1 MELQLVIF
9 KLGNE
14 SFGVEIAT
22 VESIIKMQTITR
34 LPQAPGFVEG
44 IINLRGK
51 ILPVVDLRK
60 RLGIDLT
67 EITKDSRMVVVALAG
82 TTVAMIVDQVNE
94 VLRIN
99 DEIVEVPPSIS
110 QSVDSRFIEG
120 IAKIN
125 QELVILLNLSKIL
138 NTSETSVLE
147 SFAGVPA

>member
-34 LPQAPGFVEG
+34 LPQSPGFVEG

-60 RLGIDLT
+60 RLAIDLT
-67 EITKDSRMVVVALAG
+67 EITKDSRMVVVDLAG
-82 TTVAMIVDQVNE
+82 ATVAMIVDQVNE

-99 DEIVEVPPSIS
+99 DEIVEAPPAIS

-120 IAKIN
+120 IAKVN
-125 QELVILLNLSKIL
+125 QDLVILLNLSKIL
-138 NTSETSVLE
+138 NTSETSMLE
-147 SFAGVPA
+147 TLTSVA

>member
-34 LPQAPGFVEG
+34 LPQAPSFVEG

-60 RLGIDLT
+60 RLNIDLT

-82 TTVAMIVDQVNE
+82 STVAMVVDQVNE

-99 DEIVEVPPSIS
+99 DDIVEPPPAIS

-120 IAKIN
+120 IAKVN
-125 QELVILLNLSKIL
+125 EDLVILLNLSKVL
-138 NTSETSVLE
+138 DTSETSMLAAFT
-147 SFAGVPA
+147 SAA

>member
-60 RLGIDLT
+60 RLGIDLI

-99 DEIVEVPPSIS
+99 DDIVEVPPTIS

-125 QELVILLNLSKIL
+125 ENLVILLNLSKVL
-138 NTSETSVLE
+138 NTSETSMLE
-147 SFAGVPA
+147 SLATPA

>member
-9 KLGNE
+9 KLGIE

-34 LPQAPGFVEG
+34 LPQAPSFVEG

-60 RLGIDLT
+60 RLNIDLT

-82 TTVAMIVDQVNE
+82 STVAMVVDQVNE

-99 DEIVEVPPSIS
+99 DDIVEVAPAIS

-125 QELVILLNLSKIL
+125 EDLVILLNLSKVL
-138 NTSETSVLE
+138 DTSETSMLE
-147 SFAGVPA
+147 AITASA

>member
-34 LPQAPGFVEG
+34 LPQAPNFVEG

-51 ILPVVDLRK
+51 ILPVIDLRK
-60 RLGIDLT
+60 RLSIDLN

-82 TTVAMIVDQVNE
+82 TTVGMVVDRVDE

-99 DEIVEVPPSIS
+99 DDIVEAPPSIS

-125 QELVILLNLSKIL
+125 QELVILLNLSKVL

-147 SFAGVPA
+147 SFASAA

>member
-22 VESIIKMQTITR
+22 VESIIKMQAITR
-34 LPQAPGFVEG
+34 LPQAPSFVEG

-51 ILPVVDLRK
+51 ILPVIDLRR
-60 RLGIDLT
+60 RLNIPLT
-67 EITKDSRMVVVALAG
+67 EITKDSRMVVVALVG
-82 TTVAMIVDQVNE
+82 TTVAMVVDQVNE

-99 DEIVEVPPSIS
+99 DDIVEVAPAIS

-125 QELVILLNLSKIL
+125 EALVILLNLSKVL
-138 NTSETSVLE
+138 DTSETPMLE
-147 SFAGVPA
+147 AIIASA

>member
-34 LPQAPGFVEG
+34 LPQAPSFVEG

-60 RLGIDLT
+60 RLNIDLT

-82 TTVAMIVDQVNE
+82 STVAMVVDQVNE

-99 DEIVEVPPSIS
+99 DDIVEAPPAIS
-110 QSVDSRFIEG
+110 QSVESRFIEG

-125 QELVILLNLSKIL
+125 EDLVILLNLSKVL
-138 NTSETSVLE
+138 DTSETSILA
-147 SFAGVPA
+147 SFASVPA

>member
-34 LPQAPGFVEG
+34 LPQAPSFVEG

-60 RLGIDLT
+60 RLNIDLT

-82 TTVAMIVDQVNE
+82 STVAMVVDQVNE

-99 DEIVEVPPSIS
+99 DDIVEAPPAIS

-125 QELVILLNLSKIL
+125 EDLVILLNLSKVL
-138 NTSETSVLE
+138 DTSETSILA
-147 SFAGVPA
+147 SFASVPA

>member
-34 LPQAPGFVEG
+34 LPQAPSFVEG

-51 ILPVVDLRK
+51 ILPVIDLRR
-60 RLGIDLT
+60 RLNIDLT
-67 EITKDSRMVVVALAG
+67 EINKDSRMVVVALSG
-82 TTVAMIVDQVNE
+82 TTVAMIVDQVSE

-99 DEIVEVPPSIS
+99 DDIVEAPPTIA

-120 IAKIN
+120 IAKID
-125 QELVILLNLSKIL
+125 ETLVILLNLSKVL
-138 NTSETSVLE
+138 NTSETSMLE
-147 SFAGVPA
+147 EMR

>member
-14 SFGVEIAT
+14 AFGVEIAT
-22 VESIIKMQTITR
+22 VESIIKMQAITR
-34 LPQAPGFVEG
+34 LPQATSFVEG

-51 ILPVVDLRK
+51 ILPVIDLRR
-60 RLGIDLT
+60 RLNIPLT

-99 DEIVEVPPSIS
+99 DDIVEVPPAIS

-125 QELVILLNLSKIL
+125 EALVILLNLSKVL
-138 NTSETSVLE
+138 DTSETSMLE
-147 SFAGVPA
+147 AITAST

>member
-34 LPQAPGFVEG
+34 LPQAPSFVEG

-60 RLGIDLT
+60 RLNIDLT

-82 TTVAMIVDQVNE
+82 STVAMVVDQVNE

-99 DEIVEVPPSIS
+99 DDIVEAPPAIS
-110 QSVDSRFIEG
+110 QSVESRFIEG

-125 QELVILLNLSKIL
+125 EDLVILLNLSKVL
-138 NTSETSVLE
+138 DTSETSMLA
-147 SFAGVPA
+147 SLASVPA

>member
-34 LPQAPGFVEG
+34 LPQAPSFVEG

-60 RLGIDLT
+60 RLNIDLT

-82 TTVAMIVDQVNE
+82 STVAMVVDQVNE

-99 DEIVEVPPSIS
+99 DDIVEAPPAIS

-125 QELVILLNLSKIL
+125 EDLVILLNLSKVL
-138 NTSETSVLE
+138 DTSETTMLS
-147 SFAGVPA
+147 SFTSVPA